1 MDSIRKHCLSFGV
14 ANVNKKQRVPTVLTP
29 MKKLLFYLQNRQ
41 SQISVGLL
49 FALSVAAVVYIY
61 PRESKFKYE
70 FSQGRPWAYENLV
83 APFDF
88 AIQKTRDELQQERE
102 AIRAQKTLLLV
113 SRPEV
118 GEQAL
123 EAFRQKCRAAFQA
136 SRDSLNLQPADEQ
149 KAQEE
154 QWLRKGEELLGEV
167 FDKGILK
174 PSDNPLFESY
184 GQVLLRRGKVSKPV
198 DIQQFYSIKKA
209 DGFIRQALADS
220 AVLPLRRMLLA
231 QLDYNIFYD
240 EDATLNFLQNE
251 LNGVLP
257 TRGAVEK
264 GELIII
270 RGALVDQEKYAR
282 LRSLKMMYE
291 SSLNGTQSYYL
302 ILSGQILLVSILFLV
317 LYLFMYQFR
326 SELMEDISRVTFILV
341 NVLLMIV
348 VAHFVARYNAEF
360 IYLVPFSILPIVLR
374 SFFDTRIAL
383 FVHMVAMLLIGF
395 HLPNSFEFILL
406 QFVAGIFAIILVNN
420 LYKRSQLFITVA
432 KIVLVYS
439 VSYFSLAIIQEGTL
453 NNINYYVF
461 GHFFANGLLTLISF
475 PLIYLQEKIFGFVSD
490 VSLLELS
497 DINNPLLRELSR
509 KAPGT
514 FQHSLQVAN
523 LAEEATLQLQ
533 GNALL
538 VRTGAL
544 YHDIGKMVQPM
555 YFIENQSGVNPHDEL
570 SFKESAEIIISHVK
584 QGIILA
590 KKHRLPDQIVDF
602 IRTHHGSSTV
612 MYFYKQYIKNY
623 PKNEVDLKDF
633 KYPGPRPFSKETA
646 LLMMADSV
654 EAASRSL
661 DNPDQESIDK
671 LVEGIIDHQIREG
684 QFENS
689 AITLREI
696 KQAKKVFKKML
707 MNIYHVRIKYPD

>member
-1 MDSIRKHCLSFGV
+1 MKQILFFFQ
-14 ANVNKKQRVPTVLTP
+14 NK
-29 MKKLLFYLQNRQ
+29 Q
-41 SQISVGLL
+41 SQISVALL
-49 FALSVAAVVYIY
+49 FVLSVAVVIYIY

-70 FSQGRPWAYENLV
+70 FSKGRPWMYDNLV

-88 AIQKTRDELQQERE
+88 AIQKTPEEVKEEKNQIISNKTVFLRRDKEVAPKALQGFEEEFKNRF
-102 AIRAQKTLLLV
+102 K
-113 SRPEV
+113 P
-118 GEQAL
+118 
-123 EAFRQKCRAAFQA
+123 A
-136 SRDSLNLQPADEQ
+136 SDSLNSAEKEAFLN
-149 KAQEE
+149 KEE
-154 QWLRKGEELLGEV
+154 QWLLKGKNLLQQVLEQ
-167 FDKGILK
+167 GILK
-174 PSDNPLFESY
+174 PSEDDFY
-184 GQVLLRRGKVSKPV
+184 KKRGQLLLRKGNLSVPVSR
-198 DIQQFYSIKKA
+198 DQFHNISSA
-209 DGFIRQALADS
+209 TRFITSNIPDTAGVPYELLRS
-220 AVLPLRRMLLA
+220 TVLSHL
-231 QLDYNIFYD
+231 QYNIFYD
-240 EDATLNFLQNE
+240 DKTTRNYLNSE
-251 LNGVLP
+251 LNAVLP

-270 RGALVDQEKYAR
+270 QGSLVDSEKYAK
-282 LRSLKMMYE
+282 LQSLKMMYE
-291 SSLNGTQSYYL
+291 GSLSGKQSYYL

-317 LYLFMYQFR
+317 LYLFLFQFR
-326 SELMEDISRVTFILV
+326 KELMEDISRVTFILL
-341 NVLLMIV
+341 NVLFMVGL
-348 VAHFVARYNAEF
+348 ARGVTLYNVEY
-360 IYLVPFSILPIVLR
+360 IYLVPFSVLPIILR

-395 HLPNSFEFILL
+395 QLPNSFEFVLL

-432 KIVLVYS
+432 KIILVYM
-439 VSYFSLAIIQEGTL
+439 VSYFSLAIIQEGAL
-453 NNINYYVF
+453 ANIDYVKF
-461 GHFFANGLLTLISF
+461 GYFFANGLLTLISF

-497 DINNPLLRELSR
+497 DINNSLLRELSR
-509 KAPGT
+509 KAPGS

-523 LAEEATLQLQ
+523 LAEEAVLNVE

-555 YFIENQSGVNPHDEL
+555 YYIENQSGINPHDEL

-584 QGIILA
+584 QGIVLA

-602 IRTHHGSSTV
+602 IRTHHGTSTV
-612 MYFYKQYIKNY
+612 MYFYKQYIKNF
-623 PKNEVDLKDF
+623 PKDEVDLADF

-646 LLMMADSV
+646 VLMMADSV
-654 EAASRSL
+654 EAASRSI
-661 DNPDQESIDK
+661 DDPDQEKIDK
-671 LVEGIIDHQIREG
+671 LVEGIINHQIEEG

-696 KQAKKVFKKML
+696 KQSKKVFKKML